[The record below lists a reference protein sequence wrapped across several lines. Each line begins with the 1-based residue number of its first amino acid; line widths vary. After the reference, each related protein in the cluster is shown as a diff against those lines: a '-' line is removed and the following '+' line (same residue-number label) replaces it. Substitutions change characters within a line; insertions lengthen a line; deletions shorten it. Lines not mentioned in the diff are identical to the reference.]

1 MNEIKGYKTH
11 DKLRKVLY
19 WIVMSSFI
27 VSLIYVPLRVIFDE
41 YYRTHTQY
49 GLMIF
54 QCVLGMVVINL
65 PNILTK
71 KLKWHIPT
79 LFYVLYML
87 FLYLSIFVGEVAKFY
102 YKVHLWDDL
111 LHLSSSMML
120 AMLGFSLVDILN
132 EKNTYVKLSP
142 FFVSLFACTFSLSM
156 GAIWEIFEFT
166 FDHFL
171 GFNMQKYAVES
182 SDGVTILSDLVGHAA
197 LSDTMTDIIIDFTGA
212 VVISVIGYISVKRK
226 KNWLNAF
233 LLKTKT
239 DSLGDEQDENQVK
252 IEAAVK

>member
-1 MNEIKGYKTH
+1 MSEIKGYKTH

-19 WIVMSSFI
+19 WVVMSSFI
-27 VSLIYVPLRVIFDE
+27 LSLVYVPLRVIFDE
-41 YYRTHTQY
+41 EYRTHTQY

-54 QCVLGMVVINL
+54 QCVLGMIVINL

-79 LFYVLYML
+79 FFYVLYML
-87 FLYLSIFVGEVAKFY
+87 FLCLSITVGEVAKFY
-102 YKVHLWDDL
+102 YRVHLWDDL

-142 FFVSLFACTFSLSM
+142 FFVSLFACTFSVSM
-156 GAIWEIFEFT
+156 EALWEIFEFT
-166 FDHFL
+166 FDHFF

-182 SDGVTILSDLVGHAA
+182 PDGVTILENLVGHAA
-197 LSDTMTDIIIDFTGA
+197 LSDTMTDIIIDFAGA

-239 DSLGDEQDENQVK
+239 DDRSDTQDENQVK
-252 IEAAVK
+252 IEVAVK

>member
-1 MNEIKGYKTH
+1 MSEIKGYKTH

-19 WIVMSSFI
+19 WIVMASFAS
-27 VSLIYVPLRVIFDE
+27 SLIYVPLRVIFDE

-54 QCVLGMVVINL
+54 QCVLGMIVINL

-171 GFNMQKYAVES
+171 GFNMQKFAVES

-239 DSLGDEQDENQVK
+239 DLQSEEQDENQVK

>member
-1 MNEIKGYKTH
+1 MSEIKGYKTH

-19 WIVMSSFI
+19 WIVMISFAS
-27 VSLIYVPLRVIFDE
+27 SLIYVPLRVIFDE

-79 LFYVLYML
+79 LFYVFYML

-171 GFNMQKYAVES
+171 GFNMQKFAVES
-182 SDGVTILSDLVGHAA
+182 ADGVTILSDLVGRAA

-212 VVISVIGYISVKRK
+212 VIISAVGYISVKRK

-239 DSLGDEQDENQVK
+239 EVVGDEQDENQVK
-252 IEAAVK
+252 IEEAVK